1 MSAPHFLGKVSLRA
15 IVVQHGKVLIAR
27 DVNDVDTWEIPG
39 GRLDEGETV
48 AEGMMRELK
57 EELGIEVPIG
67 PMIYS
72 EQFHQTRDGSL
83 HLMLTSEVVVDP
95 GMELKFTLQPTEV
108 AEVKW
113 IDRSEFGQYKLYDN
127 CERALKAY
135 WNLT

>member
-1 MSAPHFLGKVSLRA
+1 
-15 IVVQHGKVLIAR
+15 
-27 DVNDVDTWEIPG
+27 
-39 GRLDEGETV
+39 
-48 AEGMMRELK
+48 MRELK

-95 GMELKFTLQPTEV
+95 GTELKFTLQPTEV

-113 IDRSEFGQYKLYDN
+113 IDRSEFDQYKLYDN